1 MARMQDKIL
10 DRALTFGD
18 VMLVPGKSEVLPRDT
33 DVSVQLTRS
42 IRLNIPVLSAAM
54 DTVTEGAMAIALAQ
68 EGGLGVIHRNLSA
81 EEQAEEVDKVKRS
94 QSGMIADPVTLAPE
108 DRVHQALER
117 MGRYRISGLPVVDG
131 AGRLVGILTNRDLR
145 FEQDASKSVGEVMT
159 RENLVTASL
168 GTSLEEARAILH
180 EHRIEKLPV
189 VDADGVLKGLITVKD
204 IQKKI
209 QFPAA
214 CRDGRGRLRVG
225 AAVGVGADLE
235 ERVPALVEKGVDLI
249 AVDTAHG
256 HSRKVLEAAEWC
268 KAHYADIDLIVG
280 NIATREAA
288 LDLVRAGADA
298 VKVGIGPSAICTTR
312 VISGVGVPQI
322 SAVMDCAE
330 AAAAEGVPVVADGG
344 ITQSGDIAKV
354 LAAGA
359 GAAMIGF
366 LFAGTDESPGET
378 AIYQGRTFKVYRGM
392 GSMGAM
398 QQRQDSG
405 ARYFQDG
412 VEAAKLVPEGI
423 EGRVPYKGSLSG
435 VVYQLVGGLRAG
447 MGYCGAATI
456 AELQEKGRFVEVTGA
471 GVRESH
477 PHDVTITKEAP
488 NYRLE

>member
-1 MARMQDKIL
+1 MQDKIL

-18 VMLVPGKSEVLPRDT
+18 VLLVPGKSEVLPRDT

-68 EGGLGVIHRNLSA
+68 EGGLGVIHRNLSV

-159 RENLVTASL
+159 WENLVTASL

-189 VDADGVLKGLITVKD
+189 VDADGMLKGLITVKD

-214 CRDGRGRLRVG
+214 CRDERGRLRVG

-298 VKVGIGPSAICTTR
+298 IKVGIGPSAICTTR

-322 SAVMDCAE
+322 SAVMECAE

-354 LAAGA
+354 VAAGA
-359 GAAMIGF
+359 GAAMIGY

-378 AIYQGRTFKVYRGM
+378 EIYQGRTFKVYRGM

>member
-322 SAVMDCAE
+322 TAVMECAE

-456 AELQEKGRFVEVTGA
+456 AELQEKGCFVEVTGA

>member
-1 MARMQDKIL
+1 MQDKIL